1 MEASPD
7 LDMQQLRQ
15 SPPSSKKVCVRI
27 KNDLCWHNKALTVQI
42 LGLHYFPER
51 SGTERNS
58 SVALFYGTEHKL
70 KQLDCYW
77 GVVIIT
83 KRLAL
88 K

>member
-1 MEASPD
+1 MET
-7 LDMQQLRQ
+7 QLITWDTD
-15 SPPSSKKVCVRI
+15 SSYAFTI
-27 KNDLCWHNKALTVQI
+27 KGSMVAIMYIWPQ

-58 SVALFYGTEHKL
+58 SVAVFYGTEHKL
-70 KQLDCYW
+70 KRLDCYW